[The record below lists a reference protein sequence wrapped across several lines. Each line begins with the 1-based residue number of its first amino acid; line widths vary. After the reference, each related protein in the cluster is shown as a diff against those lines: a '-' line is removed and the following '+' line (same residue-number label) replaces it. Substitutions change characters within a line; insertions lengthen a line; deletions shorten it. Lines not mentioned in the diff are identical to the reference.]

1 MSDYFLV
8 RNRNLDIDALYSSG
22 SKSMYWYKG
31 GWNTAALWAILIGIL
46 PTLPGF
52 LATIGVVSGLPHIFS
67 QLYDC
72 AWFVGVAVSS
82 AVYCLLMRGAPGAY
96 GSGNQGAAAEDGGSG
111 GGALNGARA

>member
-22 SKSMYWYKG
+22 AKSMYWYKG
-31 GWNTAALWAILIGIL
+31 GWNTAALWAILIGVL

-52 LATIGVVSGLPHIFS
+52 LATIGMVSGLPPIFS

-82 AVYCLLMRGAPGAY
+82 LVYCLLMRGAPGAY
-96 GSGNQGAAAEDGGSG
+96 GSGNEGAVAGAGGSG
-111 GGALNGARA
+111 GAPSGARA